1 MLVAMVTLWWAMPVA
16 ADDLTGEDEILCAG
30 LFANRCFSNGECV
43 TGSPETWNMPQF
55 IEIDLENK
63 MLRTTEASGLNRQTP
78 IKNIER
84 DGDMVFLQGV
94 EMGRAFSLAVN
105 LKSGHMTAAVAF
117 DGIAVDAFGA
127 CTPIED

>member
-1 MLVAMVTLWWAMPVA
+1 MVLVGSALIFAFPAA

-55 IEIDLENK
+55 IEIDLDNK

-105 LKSGHMTAAVAF
+105 LKTGHMTAAVAF
-117 DGIAVDAFGA
+117 DGVAVDAFGA